1 MTMIELEKKEKI
13 KPNQEPTKAKK
24 CTSQNKNN
32 LIWMAASKTDP
43 KEAVIKR

>member
-1 MTMIELEKKEKI
+1 MTTIELEKKEKI
-13 KPNQEPTKAKK
+13 KPNQEPTKAKE

-43 KEAVIKR
+43 KKQ